1 LASWPGK
8 HRLIIDEGILEQ
20 NSIHQAPRSRD
31 EMPRT
36 GIRAPAEIEA
46 TVRAVTAEIGKSV
59 IGYNEKIEDFL
70 VCLLTNGHLLIEG
83 VPGVAKT
90 TLAKAFAS
98 VCGLSYKR
106 IQFTQDLLPAD
117 ITGHYFYNQRTTEF
131 EVRKGPLFADLV
143 LADEINRAPPKT
155 QSALLEAMQERQVT
169 IEGTTFELP
178 NPFMVLATLNPIET
192 EGVYPLPEAQIDRF
206 MIKSTMDYLDQKQEV
221 DILHLKN
228 APETAPQIAL
238 ARDAVISMR
247 DEVMEIHAHTSI
259 LEYIESL
266 ARATRAV
273 EDLDLGLSP
282 RGAIHLLQTSK
293 AHAYLHGRTYV
304 IPDDV
309 KGMAHKVMDH
319 RLILSPEAELGG
331 MTRSGI
337 TDSILTSVAVPKG
350 EFGSGEERKE

>member
-1 LASWPGK
+1 MPGT
-8 HRLIIDEGILEQ
+8 RIRD
-20 NSIHQAPRSRD
+20 HQD
-31 EMPRT
+31 
-36 GIRAPAEIEA
+36 IEA
-46 TVRAVTAEIGKSV
+46 AVNAVRTEIGKSV
-59 IGYNEKIEDFL
+59 VGYTDQVEDFL
-70 VCLLTNGHLLIEG
+70 VCLFSNGHLLIEG

-90 TLAKAFAS
+90 TLAKAFAA

-117 ITGHYFYNQRTTEF
+117 LTGHYFYNQRTTEF

-155 QSALLEAMQERQVT
+155 QSALLEAMQEQQVT
-169 IEGTTFELP
+169 IEGNTFELP
-178 NPFMVLATLNPIET
+178 RPFMVLATLNPIET
-192 EGVYPLPEAQIDRF
+192 EGVYPLPEAQVDRF

-221 DILHLKN
+221 DILRLKN
-228 APETAPQIAL
+228 APESEPKIVL
-238 ARDAVISMR
+238 SKDAVISMR
-247 DEVMEIHAHTSI
+247 DEIVEIHAHPSI

-266 ARATRAV
+266 TRATRDV
-273 EDLDLGLSP
+273 EELDLGLSP

-293 AHAYLHGRTYV
+293 ARAYLRGRTYV

-309 KGMAHKVMDH
+309 KALAHKVIDH

-337 TDSILTSVAVPKG
+337 TDSILSSVTVPKG
-350 EFGSGEERKE
+350 EFRSGEERKE

>member
-1 LASWPGK
+1 
-8 HRLIIDEGILEQ
+8 
-20 NSIHQAPRSRD
+20 
-31 EMPRT
+31 
-36 GIRAPAEIEA
+36 
-46 TVRAVTAEIGKSV
+46 VV
-59 IGYNEKIEDFL
+59 GYTDQVEDFL
-70 VCLLTNGHLLIEG
+70 VCLFSNGHLLIEG

-117 ITGHYFYNQRTTEF
+117 LTGHYFYNQRTTEF

-155 QSALLEAMQERQVT
+155 QSALLEAMQEQQVT
-169 IEGTTFELP
+169 IEGNTFELP
-178 NPFMVLATLNPIET
+178 RPFMVLATLNPIET

-221 DILHLKN
+221 DILRLKN
-228 APETAPQIAL
+228 APESEPKIVL
-238 ARDAVISMR
+238 SKDAVISMR
-247 DEVMEIHAHTSI
+247 DEIVEIHAHPSI

-266 ARATRAV
+266 TRATRDV
-273 EDLDLGLSP
+273 EELDLGLSP

-293 AHAYLHGRTYV
+293 AHAYLRGRTYV

-309 KGMAHKVMDH
+309 KALAHKVIDH

-337 TDSILTSVAVPKG
+337 TDSILSSVTVPKG
-350 EFGSGEERKE
+350 EFRSGEERKE

>member
-1 LASWPGK
+1 
-8 HRLIIDEGILEQ
+8 
-20 NSIHQAPRSRD
+20 
-31 EMPRT
+31 MPET
-36 GIRAPAEIEA
+36 KIRAHQDIEA
-46 TVRAVTAEIGKSV
+46 TVNAVRTEIAKSV
-59 IGYNEKIEDFL
+59 VGYTDQIEDFL
-70 VCLLTNGHLLIEG
+70 VCLFSNGHLLIEG

-90 TLAKAFAS
+90 TLAKAFAA

-117 ITGHYFYNQRTTEF
+117 LTGHYMYNQRTTEF

-155 QSALLEAMQERQVT
+155 QSALLEAMQEQQVT
-169 IEGTTFELP
+169 IEGNTFELP

-192 EGVYPLPEAQIDRF
+192 EGVYPLPEAQVDRF
-206 MIKSTMDYLDQKQEV
+206 MIKSSMDYLDQKQEV
-221 DILHLKN
+221 DILRLKN
-228 APETAPQIAL
+228 APEIGPKMVLTK
-238 ARDAVISMR
+238 DVVISMR
-247 DEVMEIHAHTSI
+247 DEIVEMHAQSSI

-266 ARATRAV
+266 TRATRDV
-273 EDLDLGLSP
+273 EELDLGLSP

-293 AHAYLHGRTYV
+293 AHAYLRGRTYV

-309 KGMAHKVMDH
+309 KAVAHKVIDH

-337 TDSILTSVAVPKG
+337 TDSILSSVTVPKG
-350 EFGSGEERKE
+350 EFRSGEERKE

>member
-1 LASWPGK
+1 MPGTK
-8 HRLIIDEGILEQ
+8 
-20 NSIHQAPRSRD
+20 
-31 EMPRT
+31 
-36 GIRAPAEIEA
+36 IRAHQDIEA
-46 TVRAVTAEIGKSV
+46 AVNAVRTEIGKSV
-59 IGYNEKIEDFL
+59 VGYTDQVEDFL
-70 VCLLTNGHLLIEG
+70 VCLFSNGHLLIEG

-90 TLAKAFAS
+90 TLAKAFAA

-117 ITGHYFYNQRTTEF
+117 LTGHYFYNQRTTEF

-155 QSALLEAMQERQVT
+155 QSALLEAMQEQQVT
-169 IEGTTFELP
+169 IEGNTFELP
-178 NPFMVLATLNPIET
+178 LPFMVLATLNPIET

-221 DILHLKN
+221 DILRLKN
-228 APETAPQIAL
+228 APESEPKIVL
-238 ARDAVISMR
+238 SKDAVISMR
-247 DEVMEIHAHTSI
+247 DEIVEIHAHPSI

-266 ARATRAV
+266 TRATRDV
-273 EDLDLGLSP
+273 EELDLGLSP

-293 AHAYLHGRTYV
+293 ARAYLRGRTYV

-309 KGMAHKVMDH
+309 KALAHKVIDH

-337 TDSILTSVAVPKG
+337 TDSILSSVTVPKG
-350 EFGSGEERKE
+350 EFRSGEERKE

>member
-1 LASWPGK
+1 MPGTK
-8 HRLIIDEGILEQ
+8 
-20 NSIHQAPRSRD
+20 
-31 EMPRT
+31 
-36 GIRAPAEIEA
+36 IRAHQDIEA
-46 TVRAVTAEIGKSV
+46 AVNAVRTEIGKSV
-59 IGYNEKIEDFL
+59 VGYTDQVEDFL
-70 VCLLTNGHLLIEG
+70 VCLFSNGHLLIEG

-90 TLAKAFAS
+90 TLAKAFAA

-117 ITGHYFYNQRTTEF
+117 LTGHYFYNQRTTEF

-155 QSALLEAMQERQVT
+155 QSALLEAMQEQQVT
-169 IEGTTFELP
+169 IEGNTFELP
-178 NPFMVLATLNPIET
+178 RPFMVLATLNPIET
-192 EGVYPLPEAQIDRF
+192 EGVYPLPEAQVDRF

-221 DILHLKN
+221 DILRLKN
-228 APETAPQIAL
+228 APESEPKIVL
-238 ARDAVISMR
+238 SKDAVISMR
-247 DEVMEIHAHTSI
+247 DEIVEIHAHTSI

-266 ARATRAV
+266 TRATRDV
-273 EDLDLGLSP
+273 EELDLGLSP

-293 AHAYLHGRTYV
+293 AHAYLRGRTYV

-309 KGMAHKVMDH
+309 KALAHKVIDH

-337 TDSILTSVAVPKG
+337 TDSILSSVTVPKG
-350 EFGSGEERKE
+350 EFRSGEERKE

>member
-1 LASWPGK
+1 MPGT
-8 HRLIIDEGILEQ
+8 RIRD
-20 NSIHQAPRSRD
+20 HQD
-31 EMPRT
+31 
-36 GIRAPAEIEA
+36 IEA
-46 TVRAVTAEIGKSV
+46 AVNAVRTEIGKAV
-59 IGYNEKIEDFL
+59 VGYADQVEDFL
-70 VCLLTNGHLLIEG
+70 VCLFSNGHLLIEG

-90 TLAKAFAS
+90 TLAKAFAA

-117 ITGHYFYNQRTTEF
+117 LTGHYFYNQRTTEF

-155 QSALLEAMQERQVT
+155 QSALLEAMQEQQVT
-169 IEGTTFELP
+169 IEGNTFELP
-178 NPFMVLATLNPIET
+178 RPFMVLATLNPIET
-192 EGVYPLPEAQIDRF
+192 EGVYPLPEAQVDRF

-221 DILHLKN
+221 DILRLKN
-228 APETAPQIAL
+228 APESEPKIVL
-238 ARDAVISMR
+238 SKDAVISMR
-247 DEVMEIHAHTSI
+247 DEIVEIHAHTSI

-266 ARATRAV
+266 ARATRDV
-273 EDLDLGLSP
+273 EELDLGLSP

-293 AHAYLHGRTYV
+293 AHAYLRGRTYV

-309 KGMAHKVMDH
+309 KALAHKVIDH

-337 TDSILTSVAVPKG
+337 TDSILSSVTVPKG
-350 EFGSGEERKE
+350 EFRSGEERKE